1 MSTRPRKP
9 IVAIAGIALATL
21 LAACSGSASS
31 APSTTTTTPSTA
43 IAAPSSANQVPA
55 TPAGSAPA
63 VVPTDAPAA
72 SGGDTDAACTIVSY
86 EDVAKATGFSIATT
100 SGAGSICYFQNADVS
115 QFLVVQLFGSQ
126 ADMALMTQIEP
137 GSEHIDGLG
146 DDAFW
151 AAAGGILFVRKGDHG
166 VEFIDTGFSFAGGTA
181 ARDAMVTL
189 ARTAVPKL

>member
-1 MSTRPRKP
+1 MSTRPCKP
-9 IVAIAGIALATL
+9 IVAIAGIAIAAL

-31 APSTTTTTPSTA
+31 APSTTTPSTA
-43 IAAPSSANQVPA
+43 IAAPSSANQIPA
-55 TPAGSAPA
+55 IPADSASDVA
-63 VVPTDAPAA
+63 PTDAPAA
-72 SGGDTDAACTIVSY
+72 SGGNTDAACTIVSR

-100 SGAGSICYFQNADVS
+100 SGAGSICYFQNADPS
-115 QFLVVQLFGSQ
+115 QYMVVQLFGSK
-126 ADMALMTQIEP
+126 ADMASMTQIEP

-151 AAAGGILFVRKGDHG
+151 AAVGGILFVRKGDHG
-166 VEFIDTGFSFAGGTA
+166 VEFIDTGFAFGAGGTA